1 MQPTPF
7 IQPKWEL
14 DFLSSSRR
22 DPGWELSLSSF
33 SWKAWLIILPLSMTR
48 REGDTVWKGM

>member
-14 DFLSSSRR
+14 DFLSSPRR
-22 DPGWELSLSSF
+22 DPGWERSLSSF
-33 SWKAWLIILPLSMTR
+33 CWKAWLISLPLSMTR